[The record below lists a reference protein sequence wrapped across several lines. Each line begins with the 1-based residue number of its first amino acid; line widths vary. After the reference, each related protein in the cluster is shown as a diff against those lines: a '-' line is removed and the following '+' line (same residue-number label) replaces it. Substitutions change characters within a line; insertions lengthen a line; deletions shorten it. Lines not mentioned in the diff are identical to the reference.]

1 MVPPPGSFTKSCS
14 SFETS
19 QPVTSSRKPSCTL
32 SRPLPAGLSNTP
44 FFSASLLE
52 HVNHSMYLHFVL
64 RASMVTSSAVPSKGF
79 LISHCSMAEWRKEE
93 LSNQKSEHYGHTSD
107 FYAHF
112 AAAAK
117 KKKNLTLGHPSIC
130 GFNPRVPNTLYLL
143 CFYLPIQESNMFI
156 DACQVCKAVCERP
169 VQLLVHS
176 QSFTCDLGRRR
187 SIPCVFSSSWGSFP
201 RQFHEQ
207 PLRVSFLYV
216 FSWYVLETI

>member
-112 AAAAK
+112 AAAK
-117 KKKNLTLGHPSIC
+117 KKKKFNSGSSLNMWFQPMCSKYPLLIMFLLTHPRIKHVYRC
-130 GFNPRVPNTLYLL
+130 
-143 CFYLPIQESNMFI
+143 LPGVQGSLWTS
-156 DACQVCKAVCERP
+156 RP
-169 VQLLVHS
+169 
-176 QSFTCDLGRRR
+176 T
-187 SIPCVFSSSWGSFP
+187 SSSP
-201 RQFHEQ
+201 
-207 PLRVSFLYV
+207 
-216 FSWYVLETI
+216 